1 MKKGLPKPVDCPAQ
15 LFVLD
20 RMEPFCGF
28 GRPTESGVYVVC
40 LKKASGRKTTKP
52 RECVMYVGSS
62 ANIKKRIGD
71 PSHPYHKLREK
82 YRFPYMVYVRTHL
95 CDGYKEKEIQLIKLL
110 QPHLN
115 IQHNN
120 G

>member
-1 MKKGLPKPVDCPAQ
+1 MECPAQ

-20 RMEPFCGF
+20 HMNILSGF

-40 LKKASGRKTTKP
+40 VKRISDRKTTKP

-62 ANIKKRIGD
+62 ANIKARIGD

-82 YRFPYMVYVRTHL
+82 YKIPYHVYVLTHL
-95 CDGYKEKEIQLIKLL
+95 CDAYKEKEIQLIKLFR
-110 QPHLN
+110 PHLN
-115 IQHNN
+115 IIHN